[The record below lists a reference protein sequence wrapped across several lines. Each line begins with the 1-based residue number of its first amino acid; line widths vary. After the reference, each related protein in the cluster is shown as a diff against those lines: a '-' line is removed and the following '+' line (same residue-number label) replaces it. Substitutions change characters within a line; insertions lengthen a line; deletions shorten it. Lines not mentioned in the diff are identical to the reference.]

1 MESLRE
7 HLNLLYGPEM
17 VDRLNNLGL
26 HQDDCCLTGLLI
38 QLALDGKVAMLS
50 GSDFLRL
57 CNVYLLNLLDCCHVT
72 HEGLAS
78 KFIDDLAIDL
88 DTFMISIESIY
99 GLKVS
104 DDFNHLVTALLKNDL
119 TFECAVEK
127 ILHGEYGNP
136 YAWEQ
141 AHLQVDADYRNSR
154 GPMFETLFFE
164 STVPDNRSDVDC

>member
-26 HQDDCCLTGLLI
+26 HQDGCRLSGLLI
-38 QLALDGKVAMLS
+38 QLALDGRVAVLS

-57 CNVYLLNLLDCCHVT
+57 CNVYLVNLLDCCYAT
-72 HEGLAS
+72 HEGLAF
-78 KFIDDLAIDL
+78 KFIDDLAID
-88 DTFMISIESIY
+88 IETCMIY

-104 DDFNHLVTALLKNDL
+104 GDFNHLVTALVKNGL

-136 YAWEQ
+136 YAWEL
-141 AHLQVDADYRNSR
+141 AHLQVDADYRNNR
-154 GPMFETLFFE
+154 GPMFEKLYLE
-164 STVPDNRSDVDC
+164 PTVPDNRSDVDC